1 MDSMPTVPAIQA
13 AGRCVHA
20 QVQDLASGPELAG
33 WYRTHA
39 PGTIGVASAFLP
51 ASDLDRS
58 SSHLDSVIPAHHA
71 PYAWCGYGTRSEK
84 NDTLVVVRDTDLVHC
99 NIYTHAWV
107 VSRVRHVI

>member
-1 MDSMPTVPAIQA
+1 MPTAPAMQA
-13 AGRCVHA
+13 AGPDA
-20 QVQDLASGPELAG
+20 QEQDSANGPELAG
-33 WYRTHA
+33 WYLTHA
-39 PGTIGVASAFLP
+39 RGTSGVATAFLP

-84 NDTLVVVRDTDLVHC
+84 KMTPLLWSEDTDLVHC